1 MDDHKMSIDELLI
14 RYDVDVDTGLTST
27 QVAKRQK
34 EYGDNC
40 LTPPKKI
47 PEWKKLCRQL
57 FGGFSLL
64 LWGGAVLCFLAYS
77 IDWWQHDGDVAKDNL
92 ILGIALLIVVV
103 LSGTFSYS
111 QVS

>member
-1 MDDHKMSIDELLI
+1 MDDHKINIDELLL
-14 RYDVDVDTGLTST
+14 RYEVDFSSGLTST

-47 PEWKKLCRQL
+47 PEWKKLCIQL
-57 FGGFSLL
+57 FGGFSML
-64 LWGGAVLCFLAYS
+64 LWIGSIMCFTAYVVDYLA
-77 IDWWQHDGDVAKDNL
+77 HGDVSKDNL
-92 ILGIALLIVVV
+92 LLGIVLLVVV
-103 LSGTFSYS
+103 LASGTFSYY